1 MIQSFQSLNV
11 DKRIL
16 LLLSFMLNII
26 TYITLPFLAIFLMF
40 TKNISI
46 IQTGFI
52 VGMIPL
58 IAGLSSSMLHIRLK
72 KCKWSIIA
80 IWAMILY
87 AIGYTMII
95 VAKYKVLILLAPFFI
110 GIGDALINPIIKAL
124 LSYNENKENISKIFY
139 LRYLGICLAVII
151 GPIIGNLVNLYN
163 SKAPFIVA
171 IVLYLFMI
179 IFIIKINSYDI
190 GVIAE
195 KSPGD
200 LKEKTRINYD
210 IVILLVFGVILFTIF
225 SVFESGTPIAL
236 NSYGEQASQIYS
248 ILIAVNSIVVLLLS
262 SVIVKIE
269 SRIGLKNV
277 FYLGIFSYSMAY
289 IIFSFY
295 NINIFY
301 LLIATIIFSFA
312 EICTIPNID
321 ILTSYIT
328 KEEDRRIN
336 YSALELKIIGFF
348 IGPFFVSILVDNIG
362 TKGMYIIFALVS
374 FVFLLF
380 STKLLTILLNSKY
393 DSH

>member
-1 MIQSFQSLNV
+1 MIKSFQSLKTN
-11 DKRIL
+11 KKIL
-16 LLLSFMLNII
+16 LLLSFILNTI

-58 IAGLSSSMLHIRLK
+58 IAGLSSSIIHIRLK
-72 KCKWSIIA
+72 NCKWSVIA

-87 AIGYTMII
+87 AIGYTIII
-95 VAKYKVLILLAPFFI
+95 VAEYKTLIFLAPFFL

-124 LSYNENKENISKIFY
+124 LSYKESKENISEIFY
-139 LRYLGICLAVII
+139 LRYLGICLAVIV

-163 SKAPFIVA
+163 SRAPFIVA
-171 IVLYLFMI
+171 IVLYLLMI
-179 IFIIKINSYDI
+179 IFIKKINNYDI
-190 GVIAE
+190 GVITE
-195 KSPGD
+195 KNPSNS
-200 LKEKTRINYD
+200 KEKTRISYD
-210 IVILLVFGVILFTIF
+210 IVVLLVFGIILFTIF
-225 SVFESGTPIAL
+225 SIFESGTPIAL
-236 NSYGEQASQIYS
+236 NNYGKQASQIYS

-262 SVIVKIE
+262 FVIVKVE

-277 FYLGIFSYSMAY
+277 LYIGIFSYSIAY

-295 NINIFY
+295 NINIIY
-301 LLIATIIFSFA
+301 LLIATIIFSLA

-328 KEEDRRIN
+328 KEEDRRVN

-348 IGPFFVSILVDNIG
+348 IGPFLVSILVENIG
-362 TKGMYIIFALVS
+362 TKGMYITFAIVS
-374 FVFLLF
+374 LFFLLI
-380 STKLLTILLNSKY
+380 STKVLSKLLNSKY
-393 DSH
+393 E